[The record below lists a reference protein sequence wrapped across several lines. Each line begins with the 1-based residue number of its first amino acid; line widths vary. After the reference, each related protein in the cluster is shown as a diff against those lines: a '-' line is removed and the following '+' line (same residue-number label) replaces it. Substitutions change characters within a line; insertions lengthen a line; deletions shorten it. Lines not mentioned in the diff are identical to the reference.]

1 MANRKQR
8 QRHTRADVQR
18 IHTQT
23 EIARRLD
30 RSHTLAAYLRL
41 ELLNMPCNRL
51 PLWLP
56 AVMDYIA
63 DDIGDIQRLLNK
75 PDSPV
80 HTR

>member
-8 QRHTRADVQR
+8 RTHADVQR

-23 EIARRLD
+23 EINRRLH
-30 RSHTLAAYLRL
+30 RAHTLALFLPSDLLRL
-41 ELLNMPCNRL
+41 PHGTI

-56 AVMDYIA
+56 SVLDYIA

-75 PDSPV
+75 PA
-80 HTR
+80 HTV

>member
-8 QRHTRADVQR
+8 RAQAAR

-23 EIARRLD
+23 EINRRLE
-30 RSHTLAAYLRL
+30 RAHNLALFLPSDLLRQ
-41 ELLNMPCNRL
+41 PCGPM

-56 AVMDYIA
+56 SVLDYIA

-75 PDSPV
+75 ST

>member
-8 QRHTRADVQR
+8 RTRADVER

-23 EIARRLD
+23 EINRRLE
-30 RSHTLAAYLRL
+30 RAHNLALFLPSDLLRQ
-41 ELLNMPCNRL
+41 PCGPM

-56 AVMDYIA
+56 SVLDYIA

-75 PDSPV
+75 ST

>member
-8 QRHTRADVQR
+8 RAQAAR

-23 EIARRLD
+23 EINRRLY
-30 RSHTLAAYLRL
+30 RSHTLAHYLSAG
-41 ELLNMPCNRL
+41 LLIMPVNRL

-75 PDSPV
+75 PS
-80 HTR
+80 RSA

>member
-8 QRHTRADVQR
+8 RTHADVQR

-23 EIARRLD
+23 EINRRLY
-30 RSHTLAAYLRL
+30 RSHTLAHYLSA
-41 ELLNMPCNRL
+41 ELLTMPVNRL

-75 PDSPV
+75 PA
-80 HTR
+80 HTA

>member
-8 QRHTRADVQR
+8 QRRDQVAR

-23 EIARRLD
+23 EINRRLH
-30 RSHTLAAYLRL
+30 RAHTLALFLPSDLHRL
-41 ELLNMPCNRL
+41 SYGPM

-56 AVMDYIA
+56 SVLDYIA
-63 DDIGDIQRLLNK
+63 DDIGDIQKLLNQ
-75 PDSPV
+75 PA

>member
-8 QRHTRADVQR
+8 RTHADVQC

-23 EIARRLD
+23 EINRRLE
-30 RSHTLAAYLRL
+30 RAHNLALFLPPDLLRL
-41 ELLNMPCNRL
+41 PDGTM

-56 AVMDYIA
+56 SVLDYIA

-75 PDSPV
+75 PA
-80 HTR
+80 HTA

>member
-8 QRHTRADVQR
+8 RAQAAR

-23 EIARRLD
+23 EINRRLE
-30 RSHTLAAYLRL
+30 RAHNLALFLPSDLLRL
-41 ELLNMPCNRL
+41 PHGTI

-56 AVMDYIA
+56 SVLDYIA

-75 PDSPV
+75 PS
-80 HTR
+80 RSA

>member
-8 QRHTRADVQR
+8 QRRDQVAR

-23 EIARRLD
+23 EINRRLH
-30 RSHTLAAYLRL
+30 RAHTLALFLPSDLHRL
-41 ELLNMPCNRL
+41 SYGPM

-56 AVMDYIA
+56 SVLDYIA
-63 DDIGDIQRLLNK
+63 DDIGDIQRLLNQ
-75 PDSPV
+75 PA

>member
-8 QRHTRADVQR
+8 QRQSRDQVAR

-23 EIARRLD
+23 EINRKLD
-30 RSHTLAAYLRL
+30 RSHTLAHFLCA
-41 ELLNMPCNRL
+41 ELLNMPCDRL

-56 AVMDYIA
+56 AAMDYIA

-75 PDSPV
+75 PA
-80 HTR
+80 HTA

>member
-1 MANRKQR
+1 MANRK

-23 EIARRLD
+23 EIARKLD

-75 PDSPV
+75 PT
-80 HTR
+80 HTA

>member
-8 QRHTRADVQR
+8 RTHADVQR

-23 EIARRLD
+23 EINRRLH
-30 RSHTLAAYLRL
+30 RAHTLALFLPSDLRL
-41 ELLNMPCNRL
+41 LPHGTI

-56 AVMDYIA
+56 SVLDYIA

-75 PDSPV
+75 PA
-80 HTR
+80 HTV